1 MQKLLDLI
9 QNCNITG
16 NFFIHKNMINE
27 SKREAPLKTIILH
40 GLGQTAK
47 DWDEVIRRTTL
58 TDVDCLDLFDLLQG
72 RPTYQQ
78 LQAELEKRYANMT
91 GPFRICGLSLGAIL
105 ALEYAIRH
113 RDKVESLI
121 LIGVQ
126 YRSPA
131 LLLGVQNLIF
141 HCMPQRLFLDIGITK
156 EDMICLTN
164 SMRGLNLTAKL
175 AKVDCPVTIL
185 CGEKDRANLKAAKNL
200 VRLLPQ
206 AELQIVKGAGHEVNK
221 DAPEAIAAILDRRR
235 PGGNP

>member
-16 NFFIHKNMINE
+16 NFFAHKNMINE
-27 SKREAPLKTIILH
+27 SKKEAPLKTIILH

-47 DWDEVIRRTTL
+47 DWDEVITRTAL
-58 TDVDCLDLFDLLQG
+58 TDVDCPDLFGLLQG
-72 RPTYQQ
+72 KPTYPQ
-78 LQAELEKRYANMT
+78 LQAGLEKRYANMT

-105 ALEYAIRH
+105 ALEFAIRH

-126 YRSPA
+126 YRSLA
-131 LLLGVQNLIF
+131 LLLSVQNLIF
-141 HCMPQRLFLDIGITK
+141 RCMPQRLFLDIGITK

-164 SMRGLNLTAKL
+164 SMRGLDFTNKL
-175 AKVDCPVTIL
+175 SEVDCPVTIL
-185 CGEKDRANLKAAKNL
+185 CGEKDRANLKAAKKL
-200 VRLLPQ
+200 VGLLPQ

-221 DAPEAIAAILDRRR
+221 DAPEAVAAILDRRR
-235 PGGNP
+235 PGGNL